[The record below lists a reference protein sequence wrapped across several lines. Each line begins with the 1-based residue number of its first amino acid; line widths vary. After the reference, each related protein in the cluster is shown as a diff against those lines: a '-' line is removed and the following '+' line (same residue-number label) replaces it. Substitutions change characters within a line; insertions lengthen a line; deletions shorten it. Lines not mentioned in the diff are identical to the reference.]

1 MIKTV
6 CIYDY
11 GTGNYSSIE
20 NAIKKLNFKVV
31 ISNKLDRIDDVNFI
45 VLPGVGSFPVAMK
58 NLKANNFMNKLKI
71 ISKRKIPILGIC
83 LGMQVLTDFS
93 EEIRP
98 TKGLSIIPGKISK
111 NKNNMPN
118 IGWNKIY
125 FNQNKSKFSCLNKE
139 YFYFLHNFSYQGSK
153 KFIKAKTDEN
163 ANITAIIEKENIVGV
178 QFHPEKSQE
187 IGLKFLSIFFGN

>member
-58 NLKANNFMNKLKI
+58 NLKANNFMDKLKI

-118 IGWNKIY
+118 IGWIKFILTKI
-125 FNQNKSKFSCLNKE
+125 NLNLVVSIKNI
-139 YFYFLHNFSYQGSK
+139 FILHNFSYQGSK

-178 QFHPEKSQE
+178 QFHPEKSQ
-187 IGLKFLSIFFGN
+187 K